1 MRSLRETKHSSM
13 SQIHFHSD
21 FYDPIKDGSKTQT
34 ARVHEPVPD
43 LGKGEAIFDDK
54 TPIPIHIT
62 KVTHKSFDGLTLEE
76 VQKDGFDSKQEL
88 WSVLAGFYPELEKT
102 DLLMLVEFSAI

>member
-1 MRSLRETKHSSM
+1 M

-21 FYDPIKDGSKTQT
+21 FYDAIKDGSKTQT
-34 ARVHEPVPD
+34 ARVKEPIPD

-54 TPIPIHIT
+54 APIPIDIT
-62 KVTHKSFDGLTLEE
+62 KVTHKSFESLTLEE

-88 WSVLAGFYPELEKT
+88 WFVLLNFYPELKKT
-102 DLLMLVEFSAI
+102 DLLMLVEFSAL